1 MDHEVGQLAW
11 EKRILFVGVFKDADE
26 VQRYL
31 GGIFELAMADDDVS
45 GILAASGVV
54 LRVVYSDPDSEVT
67 VDFPNKR
74 VYKGAS
80 DLPPVVE
87 LRMAAD
93 LGNKF
98 WLGNVNLPVAMA
110 RGQVRAK
117 GPVPRILKLIPV
129 AKSLYPQYERMLR
142 DSDREDLIAAGS

>member
-1 MDHEVGQLAW
+1 MDHKVGQTGPG
-11 EKRILFVGVFKDADE
+11 EKELFVGVFKDAAE

-31 GGIFELAMADDDVS
+31 GGIFELAMADDKVS
-45 GILAASGVV
+45 DILAGSGVV
-54 LRVVYSDPDSEVT
+54 LHVVYSDPDSETT
-67 VDFPNKR
+67 VDFPNKK

-87 LRMAAD
+87 LYMAAD

-98 WLGNVNLPVAMA
+98 WLGNVNLPVALA

-129 AKSLYPQYERMLR
+129 AKSLYPRYERMLR

>member
-1 MDHEVGQLAW
+1 
-11 EKRILFVGVFKDADE
+11 VFKDTAE

-31 GGIFELAMADDDVS
+31 GGIFELAMADDKVS
-45 GILAASGVV
+45 DILAASGVV
-54 LRVVYSDPDSEVT
+54 LHVVYSDPDSEIT

-80 DLPPVVE
+80 DLPSAVE
-87 LRMAAD
+87 LSMTAD

-98 WLGNVNLPVAMA
+98 WLGNVNLAVALA

-129 AKSLYPQYERMLR
+129 AKSLYPRYERMLR
-142 DSDREDLIAAGS
+142 DSDREDLIAAGC